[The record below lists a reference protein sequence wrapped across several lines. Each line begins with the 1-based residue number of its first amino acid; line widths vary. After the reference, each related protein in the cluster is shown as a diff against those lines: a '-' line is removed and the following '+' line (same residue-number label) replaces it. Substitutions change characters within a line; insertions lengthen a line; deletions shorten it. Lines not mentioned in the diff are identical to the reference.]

1 MLAAC
6 SHPTGGTARPAEVPQ
21 PPTSAPR
28 TTTSVV
34 PASAIAGKL
43 LTRNELAGIIADTDL
58 KENATFTKP
67 DYITDGVDPP
77 ECGVRVLA
85 DNTFAYSDDQL
96 AAMAGNN
103 NVGAGGKRA
112 AQVVSIWAAAKKAKD
127 TVAMAGNDWGSCKE
141 GQSFT
146 VTADN
151 GTQQWIAGPITITV
165 PRITTTAQRQQPTP
179 RTCSH
184 VMASQI
190 NVVVEA
196 VACGADGDIS
206 GQANQIADR
215 ILAKF
220 PQ

>member
-1 MLAAC
+1 MLVAC
-6 SHPTGGTARPAEVPQ
+6 SNPTAGTARPAAVPQ

-43 LTRNELAGIIADTDL
+43 LTRNELADIIADTDL
-58 KENATFTKP
+58 KEVATYTKP
-67 DYITDGVDPP
+67 DYITEGVDPP
-77 ECGVRVLA
+77 ECGVRLLA

-96 AAMAGNN
+96 AAMAGNS

-127 TVAMAGNDWGSCKE
+127 TVSMAGNDWGSCNE

-146 VTADN
+146 ISADN

-190 NVVVEA
+190 NVVVDA